1 MGPGKAHLQG
11 SSCLGLALSLPG
23 SCTAVDCNGA
33 TCTSLQTPHSLL
45 TMASNGIWHKTSV
58 QAAQETKHTYSK
70 ATLPGQKRSYSDVEP
85 SAGFSYPTI
94 PSRSAT
100 AQRSVGIPAGSPRLS
115 ASPITTLAAALHR
128 NRGLSEYSQRRTI
141 QATPSSSVNPLLSLA
156 HTIYGLPR
164 PLIHNFVKLG
174 IHSIYPWQKACLL
187 GPGLLSGEKNLVYS
201 APTGGGKSLVADVLM
216 LKRVL
221 EDKDAKAILVLPYVA
236 LVQEKVRWLRN
247 IVDGLAKVN
256 DPPPVDDAK
265 RLWRRRADENT
276 IRVVGFVGG
285 GKVQSTWADFDIGV
299 CTIEKANAM
308 INTAI
313 DDCSIK
319 HLRIV
324 VLDELHMIDDD
335 HRGYLMELMATKLI
349 SLPQPMQ
356 VIGMS
361 ATLSN
366 IRLLSTWLE
375 GHSYET
381 KYRPVPVEEHLVYES
396 HVYPAATT
404 SELLKTASQL
414 KNVSQP
420 TQSEAMAI
428 RRIEPSVH
436 RELKDPVV
444 NSVVALAAETARAGY
459 GALVFAGS
467 RGACETDAKLI
478 ARVLP
483 QQEEVGSTI
492 FDKRVGLL
500 AELRSLSTGLD
511 AALEETIPSGVAF
524 HRLTTEERELIAN
537 AYDNGILKVC
547 VATCSLAAG
556 INLKD
561 DLEQV
566 VDLMHS
572 EMPQLTSGLNSD
584 KQRIQR
590 ALLEVIAIRLAT
602 SRDSID
608 DYAAKTLLACTGDP
622 ALVRKCVQSSLDN
635 LLSLNF
641 VEVDGLDGF
650 RPTQLGKA
658 IVASALDPDD
668 GTFIHKELQRALKA
682 FVMDGEMHILY
693 MFTPVQDYGTSINW
707 QVFRNEMEALDDSG
721 HRVLGF
727 LGLKRAVINR
737 LAQGGVLKGSTP
749 EEQDVIRVHR
759 RFYMALQLRD
769 LCNEMPIHVVARKY
783 DVHRGA
789 VQTLSQTC
797 TGFAAGMIKFCEQM
811 GWGIMSAA
819 LDHFSDRLRAG
830 ARADL
835 LALAKIT
842 FIKSR
847 TARIF
852 WESGYRSIAAVAN
865 ADPRELAQPSKVR
878 IKAQDSTQYEEKMMA
893 KAQVISNSANRLWQI
908 EMQHDVYEE

>member
-1 MGPGKAHLQG
+1 
-11 SSCLGLALSLPG
+11 
-23 SCTAVDCNGA
+23 
-33 TCTSLQTPHSLL
+33 
-45 TMASNGIWHKTSV
+45 MASNGIWHKTSV

-85 SAGFSYPTI
+85 SAGFSCPTI

-100 AQRSVGIPAGSPRLS
+100 AQRSVGIPAGSTRLS
-115 ASPITTLAAALHR
+115 VSPITTLAAALHR
-128 NRGLSEYSQRRTI
+128 SRGLSEYSQRRTI
-141 QATPSSSVNPLLSLA
+141 QATPSSSVDPFLSLA

-276 IRVVGFVGG
+276 IRVVGFFGG

-335 HRGYLMELMATKLI
+335 HRGYLMELIATKLI
-349 SLPQPMQ
+349 SLPQSMQ
-356 VIGMS
+356 VVGMS

-366 IRLLSTWLE
+366 IRLLSTWLD

-381 KYRPVPVEEHLVYES
+381 KYQPVPVEEHLVYES

-404 SELLKTASQL
+404 SELLKTANQL

-436 RELKDPVV
+436 RELKDTVV

-483 QQEEVGSTI
+483 QQEEVESTV

-524 HRLTTEERELIAN
+524 HHVGFHYIAPRSSTDL
-537 AYDNGILKVC
+537 A
-547 VATCSLAAG
+547 LAAG
-556 INLKD
+556 INLPARRVILHNARMGRDFVGPSMLRQMRGRAGRKGKDEVGETYLCCRKD

-572 EMPQLTSGLNSD
+572 EMPQLMSGLNSD

-602 SRDSID
+602 SRDSIN
-608 DYAAKTLLACTGDP
+608 DYAAKTLLACTGDL

-641 VEVDGLDGF
+641 VKVDGLDGF

-693 MFTPVQDYGTSINW
+693 MFTPVQDYGTNINW

-737 LAQGGVLKGSTP
+737 LAQGGVLKGSTS

-789 VQTLSQTC
+789 VRTLSQTC

-865 ADPRELAQPSKVR
+865 ADPRELVPILLQAQPSKVR
-878 IKAQDSTQYEEKMMA
+878 IKAQDSSQYEEKMMA

>member
-1 MGPGKAHLQG
+1 
-11 SSCLGLALSLPG
+11 
-23 SCTAVDCNGA
+23 
-33 TCTSLQTPHSLL
+33 
-45 TMASNGIWHKTSV
+45 MASNGIWHKTSV

-141 QATPSSSVNPLLSLA
+141 QATPSSSVDPLLSLA

>member
-1 MGPGKAHLQG
+1 
-11 SSCLGLALSLPG
+11 
-23 SCTAVDCNGA
+23 
-33 TCTSLQTPHSLL
+33 
-45 TMASNGIWHKTSV
+45 MASNGIWHKTSV

-100 AQRSVGIPAGSPRLS
+100 AQRSVGIPAGSTRLS
-115 ASPITTLAAALHR
+115 VSPITTLAAALHR
-128 NRGLSEYSQRRTI
+128 SRGLSEYSQRRTI
-141 QATPSSSVNPLLSLA
+141 QATPSSSVDPFLSLA

-276 IRVVGFVGG
+276 IRVVGFFGG

-335 HRGYLMELMATKLI
+335 HRGYLMELIATKLI
-349 SLPQPMQ
+349 SLPQSMQ
-356 VIGMS
+356 VVGMS

-366 IRLLSTWLE
+366 IRLLSTWLD

-381 KYRPVPVEEHLVYES
+381 KYQPVPVEEHLVYES

-404 SELLKTASQL
+404 SELLKTANQL
-414 KNVSQP
+414 KHVSQP

-436 RELKDPVV
+436 RELKDTVV

-478 ARVLP
+478 ARVRLYLAATDEANDAYSILVGP
-483 QQEEVGSTI
+483 APPKSFRIIYGRGIIHLGQAIYYIAQPTDLLLNESNIRKDQDGFCIFIFENPLQHEHVCHQRLAAASGCAVDEV
-492 FDKRVGLL
+492 L
-500 AELRSLSTGLD
+500 
-511 AALEETIPSGVAF
+511 
-524 HRLTTEERELIAN
+524 LTTKE
-537 AYDNGILKVC
+537 
-547 VATCSLAAG
+547 
-556 INLKD
+556 
-561 DLEQV
+561 
-566 VDLMHS
+566 
-572 EMPQLTSGLNSD
+572 
-584 KQRIQR
+584 
-590 ALLEVIAIRLAT
+590 
-602 SRDSID
+602 
-608 DYAAKTLLACTGDP
+608 TG
-622 ALVRKCVQSSLDN
+622 A
-635 LLSLNF
+635 
-641 VEVDGLDGF
+641 E
-650 RPTQLGKA
+650 
-658 IVASALDPDD
+658 
-668 GTFIHKELQRALKA
+668 
-682 FVMDGEMHILY
+682 
-693 MFTPVQDYGTSINW
+693 
-707 QVFRNEMEALDDSG
+707 
-721 HRVLGF
+721 
-727 LGLKRAVINR
+727 
-737 LAQGGVLKGSTP
+737 
-749 EEQDVIRVHR
+749 
-759 RFYMALQLRD
+759 
-769 LCNEMPIHVVARKY
+769 
-783 DVHRGA
+783 
-789 VQTLSQTC
+789 
-797 TGFAAGMIKFCEQM
+797 
-811 GWGIMSAA
+811 
-819 LDHFSDRLRAG
+819 
-830 ARADL
+830 
-835 LALAKIT
+835 
-842 FIKSR
+842 
-847 TARIF
+847 
-852 WESGYRSIAAVAN
+852 
-865 ADPRELAQPSKVR
+865 
-878 IKAQDSTQYEEKMMA
+878 
-893 KAQVISNSANRLWQI
+893 
-908 EMQHDVYEE
+908 

>member
-1 MGPGKAHLQG
+1 
-11 SSCLGLALSLPG
+11 
-23 SCTAVDCNGA
+23 
-33 TCTSLQTPHSLL
+33 
-45 TMASNGIWHKTSV
+45 MADNGIWHKTSV
-58 QAAQETKHTYSK
+58 QAAQETKHTYPTT
-70 ATLPGQKRSYSDVEP
+70 TLSGQKRTRSDVEQ
-85 SAGFSYPTI
+85 SGFSRPAI
-94 PSRSAT
+94 PSRST
-100 AQRSVGIPAGSPRLS
+100 PAQRSVSLPAGPPRLS
-115 ASPITTLAAALHR
+115 ASSITPIGVAPDR
-128 NRGLSEYSQRRTI
+128 SRGFSEYSQRRTI
-141 QATPSSSVNPLLSLA
+141 QATPSSSVDPLLSLA
-156 HTIYGLPR
+156 HSAYGLPR
-164 PLIHNFVKLG
+164 SLVQNFSRLG
-174 IHSIYPWQKACLL
+174 IRSIYPWQKACLL

-216 LKRVL
+216 LKQVL
-221 EDKDAKAILVLPYVA
+221 EDRDAKAILVLPYVA

-247 IVDGLAKVN
+247 IVDGLTKVK
-256 DPPPVDDAK
+256 DPAPVDDAN
-265 RLWRRRADENT
+265 RLWRKRADENT
-276 IRVVGFVGG
+276 VRVIGFFGG

-319 HLRIV
+319 HLKVV

-349 SLPQPMQ
+349 TLPQPMQ
-356 VIGMS
+356 IVGMS

-366 IRLLSTWLE
+366 IKLLSTWLE
-375 GHSYET
+375 AHSYET

-396 HVYPAATT
+396 HVYPASTT
-404 SELLKTASQL
+404 SELLKTADQL
-414 KNVSQP
+414 KNAPRS
-420 TQSEAMAI
+420 TQSEVMAI
-428 RRIEPSVH
+428 RRIEPSAH
-436 RELKDPVV
+436 REFKDPVISAV
-444 NSVVALAAETARAGY
+444 IALANETARAGY
-459 GALVFAGS
+459 GVLVFAGS

-483 QQEEVGSTI
+483 RQEEIDTHI
-492 FDKRVGLL
+492 FDKRVDLL

-511 AALEETIPSGVAF
+511 SALGETIPSGVAF
-524 HRLTTEERELIAN
+524 HRRKGKDEVGETYLCCR
-537 AYDNGILKVC
+537 
-547 VATCSLAAG
+547 
-556 INLKD
+556 KD

-566 VDLMHS
+566 VDLMHA
-572 EMPQLTSGLNSD
+572 ELPQVTSCLNTD

-608 DYAAKTLLACTGDP
+608 DYAAKTLLACAGDLE
-622 ALVRKCVQSSLDN
+622 LVQKCIESSLNN
-635 LLSLNF
+635 LIALKF
-641 VEVDGLDGF
+641 VTTDDQGGF

-668 GTFIHKELQRALKA
+668 GTFIHKELERALRA

-693 MFTPVQDYGTSINW
+693 MFTPVQDYGTNINW

-737 LAQGGVLKGSTP
+737 LAQGGVLKESTS
-749 EEQDVIRVHR
+749 EEKEVVRVHR

-797 TGFAAGMIKFCEQM
+797 HGFAAGMIKFCEQM
-811 GWGIMSAA
+811 GWGMMSAA

-852 WESGYRSIAAVAN
+852 WENGYRSIAAVAN
-865 ADPRELAQPSKVR
+865 ADPKELTPILMQAQPSKVR
-878 IKAQDSTQYEEKMMA
+878 IKGQESSKYEEKMLA
-893 KAQVISNSANRLWQI
+893 KAQVISNSANRLWQL
-908 EMQHDVYEE
+908 EMQHDFDEE

>member
-1 MGPGKAHLQG
+1 
-11 SSCLGLALSLPG
+11 
-23 SCTAVDCNGA
+23 
-33 TCTSLQTPHSLL
+33 
-45 TMASNGIWHKTSV
+45 MASNGIWHKTSV

-524 HRLTTEERELIAN
+524 HHVSFQYIVPRSST
-537 AYDNGILKVC
+537 D
-547 VATCSLAAG
+547 LA
-556 INLKD
+556 
-561 DLEQV
+561 
-566 VDLMHS
+566 
-572 EMPQLTSGLNSD
+572 
-584 KQRIQR
+584 

-865 ADPRELAQPSKVR
+865 ADPRELVPILLQAQPSKVR